1 MLIQARNCQTL
12 ADLAAAEADGSQ
24 ARVRA
29 QLPPGEACL
38 ANEGVQSV
46 QFLFLGLL
54 GGSIFQHVSTF
65 FTKVKDLQ
73 DKGGW
78 QRPKSSC

>member
-29 QLPPGEACL
+29 QLPGEACL
-38 ANEGVQSV
+38 SNEGVQSV
-46 QFLFLGLL
+46 QF
-54 GGSIFQHVSTF
+54 TF
-65 FTKVKDLQ
+65 F
-73 DKGGW
+73 
-78 QRPKSSC
+78 S